1 MPHVTDYLLSVVT
14 KFLSFFSSEH
24 SGIFKSPFS
33 FLVNMPDSPSSLLPP
48 LRRVVTTHDSNGLA
62 TVESN
67 VVLEPEVSLI
77 DQFRS
82 GCLDVASKRME
93 GIQGAQS
100 AAFWVT
106 TDGFPVNDNNIWSV
120 CSRV

>member
-1 MPHVTDYLLSVVT
+1 
-14 KFLSFFSSEH
+14 
-24 SGIFKSPFS
+24 
-33 FLVNMPDSPSSLLPP
+33 MPDLPSLLPP
-48 LRRVVTTHDSNGLA
+48 LRRVVTTHDSKGLA

-67 VVLEPEVSLI
+67 VVLEPEVGLI

-93 GIQGAQS
+93 SIQGAQS

-106 TDGFPVNDNNIWSV
+106 TGGLPVNDNNIWSV
-120 CSRV
+120 CFLKSVIFVWTLKTIVLMEPNA